1 MGQCPPQEKHRHKKR
16 RDTLDSEKLFPNPE
30 VFLRVVFDPVRL
42 YHEEHEGGTKRS
54 LLFDD
59 RFDRKKVCVPLDK
72 ADQQSLTLK
81 NLSRN
86 SVSYTLVYSPMYV
99 SD

>member
-1 MGQCPPQEKHRHKKR
+1 VFFVVKKGP
-16 RDTLDSEKLFPNPE
+16 SFFAP
-30 VFLRVVFDPVRL
+30 FAFDPVRL

>member
-42 YHEEHEGGTKRS
+42 YHEEHEGGTKSTKRS
-54 LLFDD
+54 LLF
-59 RFDRKKVCVPLDK
+59 FDRIIPHSLYPSISK
-72 ADQQSLTLK
+72 ALLTI
-81 NLSRN
+81 R
-86 SVSYTLVYSPMYV
+86 Y
-99 SD
+99 